1 MSIKK
6 IKIVLVD
13 DHAIVIDGLKSL
25 LSKSE
30 KAEVVATASTAE
42 EGLRR
47 LKETAAELVI
57 TDINMPGMDGL
68 EMIRTIRKE
77 FPPTKIIVLSLHD
90 EPHYICNILKNRIQG
105 YILKNDTS
113 AELLTAVEHV
123 LEGKIY
129 LSSRINQIM
138 MEQLDEDT
146 TEKLLTEREIQIIKL
161 IAREKSNKE
170 IAAELFISER
180 TVETHRKNIFRKTN
194 SKNIVGL
201 VRFAYANNIIE

>member
-1 MSIKK
+1 M
-6 IKIVLVD
+6 VD

-68 EMIRTIRKE
+68 EMIKTIRNE

-90 EPHYICNILKNRIQG
+90 ETHYIRNILKNRVQG

-113 AELLTAVEHV
+113 AELLTAIEHV

-138 MEQLDEDT
+138 MEQLDEDRA
-146 TEKLLTEREIQIIKL
+146 EKLLTEREIQIIKL

-201 VRFAYANNIIE
+201 IRFAYENNIIK